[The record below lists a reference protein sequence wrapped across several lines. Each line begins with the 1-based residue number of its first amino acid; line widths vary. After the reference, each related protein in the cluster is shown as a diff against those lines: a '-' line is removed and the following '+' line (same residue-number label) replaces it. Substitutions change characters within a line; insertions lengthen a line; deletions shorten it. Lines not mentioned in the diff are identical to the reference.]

1 MSIDIFFER
10 SVKVQIQNIDVKVLH
25 SHIKVHLVYFGSGLR
40 ITDEGVLNQIES
52 ENRHDKKGKTKKGE
66 LLHLIQQLH
75 GGLGGEGAGG
85 SSSMQSL
92 SPEWWV
98 LFPLLIG

>member
-10 SVKVQIQNIDVKVLH
+10 SVKVQIQIIDVKVLH
-25 SHIKVHLVYFGSGLR
+25 SHIKVHLVYLGSGLR

-75 GGLGGEGAGG
+75 GGLGGEG
-85 SSSMQSL
+85 QSGWTTL
-92 SPEWWV
+92 V
-98 LFPLLIG
+98 